1 MAPCGRR
8 LDPARLVLHGD
19 VPLPLVG
26 PVCPGTTGSG
36 AVDVDFLLVADTE
49 LLPSFVSSSLSS
61 AGGASRLVA

>member
-1 MAPCGRR
+1 MASCGRW

-19 VPLPLVG
+19 LPLLLVG
-26 PVCPGTTGSG
+26 PVCPGTTGFG
-36 AVDVDFLLVADTE
+36 AVDVDFLPVADTE